1 MLRIFELIKIDIMEW
16 LEKNIKDYNGNFEK
30 KNDNIQ

>member
-1 MLRIFELIKIDIMEW
+1 MLRIYKLIKIDIMEW
-16 LEKNIKDYNGNFEK
+16 LEKNIKDYHGNFD